1 MVIIAMMVIKRES
14 IASLCSSRLAE
25 FLLQWSGEFLL
36 RVSAALMVDVAD
48 AVDGHIVLRDEGR
61 DF

>member
-1 MVIIAMMVIKRES
+1 MVIKRES

-36 RVSAALMVDVAD
+36 RVSAALMVDIAD